1 MAEKPETGVYVLCTN
16 PFVHSVL
23 DRSDTKGKGGS
34 KYISDRRKITKIE
47 GKINLE
53 KGTYWRDDAMCT

>member
-1 MAEKPETGVYVLCTN
+1 MGEKLGMGVYVLCTN

-34 KYISDRRKITKIE
+34 KNISDRRKITNRE
-47 GKINLE
+47 GNMKLE
-53 KGTYWRDDAMCT
+53 KGT